1 MLSAGPVCSCARFL
15 CAIAH
20 ETAGAARTRSS
31 LRPLFSRRANEDANL
46 GRNASREREVIS
58 SRHRPRLVR
67 RSSRSEGG
75 RRTIQ
80 YSRGGSDGVER
91 PQRTGYPAGACHR
104 AAIRPTR
111 WRGKTNP
118 SNCCRHRARSRA
130 TRRLAM
136 TRRHPLFMTGFCP
149 ANAHSLRKRKP
160 AINPCHLRCVSAP
173 NYQRKWLNSHE
184 NRYPPHRRHR
194 LALHGGRWPR
204 RLCGR
209 HEVSDHGTGSRS
221 RRAGWR
227 WCGRSAKFRAT

>member
-1 MLSAGPVCSCARFL
+1 MLSAGPVCSCARSQ

-31 LRPLFSRRANEDANL
+31 LRPLFSRRANEGANL

-67 RSSRSEGG
+67 RSSRSKGG

-118 SNCCRHRARSRA
+118 SSCCRHRARSRA
-130 TRRLAM
+130 TRWLAM
-136 TRRHPLFMTGFCP
+136 TRWHPLFMTGFCP
-149 ANAHSLRKRKP
+149 ANAPL
-160 AINPCHLRCVSAP
+160 
-173 NYQRKWLNSHE
+173 
-184 NRYPPHRRHR
+184 PPQ
-194 LALHGGRWPR
+194 A
-204 RLCGR
+204 
-209 HEVSDHGTGSRS
+209 
-221 RRAGWR
+221 
-227 WCGRSAKFRAT
+227 